1 MKTKFL
7 ALGAALLLVAG
18 LSVACSNHNTM
29 DSSKMDDS
37 LIKNQLKQ
45 ANLNDVKVKLDNDKK
60 VVTLNGTV
68 QTDDQKNEAEQ
79 IAKTAAPDYVVSNE
93 IGVRPENASGEAGKV
108 NSNLDDAIMSDWK
121 ALEAKNHWGNQHINT
136 DVKNGVLTL
145 KGDVDTMQQRTTIE
159 RAAAKIPNVTQVV
172 NKLDVKSAKHG
183 KKSAVQT
190 ASE

>member
-1 MKTKFL
+1 MKMKFL

-18 LSVACSNHNTM
+18 LSIACSKNDQMNT
-29 DSSKMDDS
+29 SKMDDS

-45 ANLNDVKVKLDNDKK
+45 ANLNDVKVHLDNDKK
-60 VVTLNGTV
+60 VIRLDGTV

-93 IGVRPENASGEAGKV
+93 IGVRPENASGEASKV
-108 NSNLDDAIMSDWK
+108 DSNLDDAIKSDWK
-121 ALEAKNHWGNQHINT
+121 ALEAKNHWGNQHINA

-159 RAAAKIPNVTQVV
+159 KAAATIPNITQVV
-172 NKLDVKSAKHG
+172 NELDVKSAKHG
-183 KKSAVQT
+183 KKSAAQT
-190 ASE
+190 ATE